1 MSENQ
6 LLPIPTQ
13 TINWKITGR
22 AGEGV
27 MLAAKLFAQ
36 AVKRHGLAN
45 FTYLEYPSLIK
56 GGHQTG
62 QVYAHP
68 NSATCQKRQLEV
80 LIAIN
85 QDGMKQHLAELTA
98 DSIVIY
104 NSDAGPVDKSAYQQV
119 TQHIYELPLFSL
131 SKKHTGDLVA
141 TNIIGVALSAHL
153 YGLDTALTKQTITDD
168 LAGKPQAIIDK
179 DMIAFDIGL
188 ALAKEKLPQLKT
200 VNQTSDNRLLVT
212 GNEAIGLGAL
222 AAGCQFYSAYPMT
235 PASGLLH
242 FMAEQQTDYPI
253 VVKHAEDEIAAI
265 NHAIGASYAGVRSM
279 TGTSG
284 GGLALM
290 TEAISLTSI
299 TETPLVIM
307 NGQRVG
313 PATGLPTWTEQAD
326 LAFVINMG
334 HGDIQRVVLTP
345 GTIEEHFTLSQLAFY
360 LAEKYQIPVFIMS
373 DKFALESH
381 QTLTKPNAA
390 TQLQRQSLAE
400 INDLPEDNSYRR
412 YKLTDTGI
420 SRRSIPGQPHGLHLA
435 NSYEHDEY
443 GFATEEADMTK
454 NQADKRSRKM
464 NNILAE
470 LPTPVL
476 IGQPNADLT
485 LVGWGSTV
493 LVLQEL
499 INQLTSQPLSV
510 SVNAIHLPCVWPFPA
525 EAFTAMVK
533 EAKKLIMLEGNAGG
547 QGEKLIR
554 QETGITFHDHIR
566 RYDGRPFYVEDLL
579 EYLKK

>member
-1 MSENQ
+1 MTDNQ
-6 LLPIPTQ
+6 PQPQPQ
-13 TINWKITGR
+13 TLNWKITGK

-36 AVKRHGLAN
+36 IIKRHGLAN

-62 QVYAHP
+62 QVYASSE
-68 NSATCQKRQLEV
+68 SATCQKRSLEA

-85 QDGMKQHLAELTA
+85 QQGMQQHLSELTPET
-98 DSIVIY
+98 IVIY
-104 NSDAGPVDKSAYQQV
+104 NSDAGPVDKTAYQQV
-119 TQHIYELPLFSL
+119 TQHIFELPLFTL
-131 SKKHTGDLVA
+131 SKDNTGDLIA
-141 TNIIGVALSAHL
+141 TNIICVTLSAHL
-153 YGLDTALTKQTITDD
+153 YGLDLSLTKQSILDD

-179 DMIAFDIGL
+179 DLKAFEVGL
-188 ALAKEKLPQLKT
+188 TLAQAKLPQLKT
-200 VNQTSDNRLLVT
+200 ITPAVDNKILVT

-222 AAGCQFYSAYPMT
+222 AGGCQFFSAYPMT
-235 PASGLLH
+235 PASALLH
-242 FMAEQQTDYPI
+242 FMAEQQKNYPL

-265 NHAIGASYAGVRSM
+265 NQAIGASYAGVRAM

-290 TEAISLTSI
+290 TEAVSLTSI

-326 LAFVINMG
+326 LLFVVNMG
-334 HGDIQRVVLTP
+334 HGDIQRIVFTP
-345 GTIEEHFTLSQLAFY
+345 GTIAEHFELTKLAFN
-360 LAEKYQIPVFIMS
+360 LAEKYQIPVFVMS

-381 QTLTKPNAA
+381 HTLTKPNPVS
-390 TQLQRQSLAE
+390 TIQKTSLAE
-400 INDLPEDNSYRR
+400 ASDLPEDNSYRR
-412 YKLTDTGI
+412 YKLTDNGI
-420 SRRSIPGQPHGLHLA
+420 SKRSIPGQPHGLHLA

-443 GFATEEADMTK
+443 GYATEEAEPTK
-454 NQADKRSRKM
+454 NQVDKRTRKM
-464 NNILAE
+464 AGVLAE
-470 LPTPVL
+470 LPAPVL
-476 IGQPNADLT
+476 IGPAQADIT

-499 INQLTSQPLSV
+499 INQLAKQPIGKT
-510 SVNAIHLPCVWPFPA
+510 VNAIHLPCVWPFPVDT
-525 EAFTAMVK
+525 FTNL
-533 EAKKLIMLEGNAGG
+533 AKTAQKLVIVEGNASG
-547 QGEKLIR
+547 QAEKLIR
-554 QETGITFHDHIR
+554 QETGINFSDRIH
-566 RYDGRPFYVEDLL
+566 RYDGRPFYVEDLI